1 MWQMPSDVYIYIH
14 SVWNEMSVLR
24 WSVIPQ
30 RVVIMPQSSRWLGRE
45 FLMWNYIEKIDWCKG
60 YHHFLGMKY
69 KALELQISYFGC
81 KAFDVSYSWRRRQ
94 DHAGISLEITLLGVL
109 CAISIYDY
117 RHWNEVENRFY
128 LEDEPELACIGVNGY
143 AEEQYFDAL
152 KKCAQK
158 HCLDEN
164 YLPRCEAAFVEYQ
177 IERAR
182 QQALYAQLEQEDKK
196 PFQPKRPINW
206 ANVKYAKQGKKYK
219 KYAVTYLSN
228 GEIEITEFRI
238 KYRLPVKDVVNL
250 FDLYDN
256 KGRLVSQ
263 AKEYREDEYEI

>member
-1 MWQMPSDVYIYIH
+1 
-14 SVWNEMSVLR
+14 
-24 WSVIPQ
+24 
-30 RVVIMPQSSRWLGRE
+30 
-45 FLMWNYIEKIDWCKG
+45 MWNYIEKIDWCKG

-81 KAFDVSYSWRRRQ
+81 EAFDVSYSWRRRQ

-206 ANVKYAKQGKKYK
+206 ANVKYAKQGKKYT
-219 KYAVTYLSN
+219 KYAVTYSSN

>member
-1 MWQMPSDVYIYIH
+1 
-14 SVWNEMSVLR
+14 
-24 WSVIPQ
+24 
-30 RVVIMPQSSRWLGRE
+30 
-45 FLMWNYIEKIDWCKG
+45 MWNYIEKIDWCKG

-81 KAFDVSYSWRRRQ
+81 EAFDVSYSWRRRQ

-256 KGRLVSQ
+256 K
-263 AKEYREDEYEI
+263 AKEYRENEYEI

>member
-1 MWQMPSDVYIYIH
+1 
-14 SVWNEMSVLR
+14 
-24 WSVIPQ
+24 
-30 RVVIMPQSSRWLGRE
+30 
-45 FLMWNYIEKIDWCKG
+45 MWNYIEKIDWCKG

-81 KAFDVSYSWRRRQ
+81 EAFDVSYSWRRRQ

-219 KYAVTYLSN
+219 KYAVKFLSN
-228 GEIEITEFRI
+228 GDIEITEFRT
-238 KYRLPVKDVVNL
+238 KYRLPVKDVASL

-263 AKEYREDEYEI
+263 AEEYREEEYEI

>member
-1 MWQMPSDVYIYIH
+1 
-14 SVWNEMSVLR
+14 
-24 WSVIPQ
+24 
-30 RVVIMPQSSRWLGRE
+30 
-45 FLMWNYIEKIDWCKG
+45 MWNYIEKIDWSKG

-81 KAFDVSYSWRRRQ
+81 EAFDVSYSWRRRQ

>member
-1 MWQMPSDVYIYIH
+1 
-14 SVWNEMSVLR
+14 
-24 WSVIPQ
+24 
-30 RVVIMPQSSRWLGRE
+30 
-45 FLMWNYIEKIDWCKG
+45 MWNYIEKIDWCKG

-81 KAFDVSYSWRRRQ
+81 EAFDVSYSWRRRQ

-206 ANVKYAKQGKKYK
+206 ANVKYAKQWKKYK

-263 AKEYREDEYEI
+263 AKEYREEEYGV

>member
-1 MWQMPSDVYIYIH
+1 MWK
-14 SVWNEMSVLR
+14 
-24 WSVIPQ
+24 
-30 RVVIMPQSSRWLGRE
+30 
-45 FLMWNYIEKIDWCKG
+45 YIEKIDWCKVW
-60 YHHFLGMKY
+60 HRFLGLKH
-69 KALELQISYFGC
+69 KALEMQVAYFGTDF
-81 KAFDVSYSWRRRQ
+81 FDINCSWRRRQ
-94 DHAGISLEITLLGVL
+94 DHAGLSLEITLLGVL

>member
-1 MWQMPSDVYIYIH
+1 
-14 SVWNEMSVLR
+14 
-24 WSVIPQ
+24 
-30 RVVIMPQSSRWLGRE
+30 
-45 FLMWNYIEKIDWCKG
+45 MWNYIEKIDWCKG

-81 KAFDVSYSWRRRQ
+81 EAFDVSYSWHRRQ

-263 AKEYREDEYEI
+263 AKEYREKEYGV